1 MSAVVTVTWA
11 PLLPW
16 PILAALAA
24 LAVPVLGLAAWRRAR
39 GALWRTLAVAALL
52 GLLANPTLV
61 REQREALP
69 DIALVV
75 VDESASQDI
84 GPRPAQTAAILD
96 DLDQRWPAL
105 RDTEVR
111 VIRAG
116 SDLPDAAAEG
126 TRLFRTVRRGL
137 AEIPD
142 DRLAGVVLVSDGQV
156 HDVPKS
162 LAALGMS
169 APVHLLRT
177 GDSDAGDRR
186 VIVREAPSY
195 GIVGKSVTLEVEVA
209 DLPEPDSP
217 RTAEIRIARDGGAP
231 VTRRVRVGAPTRVE
245 LPIAHRGRTM
255 VEVSVGE
262 GPRELTLANNRAAV
276 AINGVRDRLRVLLVS
291 GEPHAGERS
300 WRELLKS
307 DPSVDLVH
315 FTILRPPS
323 KQDGTPIDE
332 LSLIAFPTREL
343 FEVKIDDFDLIVFD
357 RYKRRGVLPQL
368 YLDNVARYV
377 RDGGALLEAGGPSFA
392 GPMSLFGTP
401 LGDILPG
408 APTGAVLTEA
418 FRPEVTDLGRRHPVT
433 AGLPGAGDGDAAP
446 TWGRWFR
453 HLAAEVRGGRVLM
466 QGLDARP
473 LLVLDQ
479 IGEGRVAQVLSDHAW
494 LWQRGFDGGGP
505 QAELM
510 RRIAHWLMKE
520 PELEAEDLRA
530 TVREGRLHVTRRSL
544 DPGPRQVTVTAPD
557 GERRSLELTP
567 AKRGR
572 ASGSLPAGQI
582 GIYEVRDGQHTA
594 LAAAGVLNP
603 KEYRDVRA
611 TAERL
616 RPILEESGGG
626 AVAYA
631 EAGVPRLRKVQPG
644 RDRHGPGWIG
654 LLAHD
659 AYRVTGVAELPL
671 LPPLLAL
678 ILAGGLMVAAWSREA
693 R

>member
-1 MSAVVTVTWA
+1 MSAVVTIAWT

-16 PILAALAA
+16 PLLAALAA
-24 LAVPVLGLAAWRRAR
+24 LALPVLALAAWRRAR
-39 GALWRTLAVAALL
+39 GALWRALAVAALL

-75 VDESASQDI
+75 VDESASQEI
-84 GPRPAQTAAILD
+84 AERPAQTAAILD
-96 DLDQRWPAL
+96 ELDRRWPAL
-105 RDTEVR
+105 RDTEVQVRR
-111 VIRAG
+111 VGGDA
-116 SDLPDAAAEG
+116 PEAAAEG
-126 TRLFRTVRRGL
+126 TRLFRAVRRGL
-137 AEIPD
+137 AEIPE

-156 HDVPKS
+156 HDVPAS
-162 LAALGMS
+162 LAALGS
-169 APVHLLRT
+169 DAPLHLLRT
-177 GDSDAGDRR
+177 GRPGEGDRR

-195 GIVGKSVTLEVEVA
+195 GIVGKRVRLEVEVA
-209 DLPEPDSP
+209 DLPEPEAP

-231 VTRRVRVGAPTRVE
+231 VTRRVRVGEPTPVE

-262 GPRELTLANNRAAV
+262 GPQELTLANNRAAV

-291 GEPHAGERS
+291 GEPHAGERA
-300 WRELLKS
+300 WRHLLKS
-307 DPSVDLVH
+307 DPAVDLVH

-377 RDGGALLEAGGPSFA
+377 RNGGALLEAGGPSFA

-408 APTGAVLTEA
+408 APTGAVLTDA
-418 FRPEVTDLGRRHPVT
+418 FRPAVTDLGRRHPVT
-433 AGLPGAGDGDAAP
+433 ADLPRAGEGDAPP

-453 HLAAEVRGGRVLM
+453 QLAAEVRGGRVLM
-466 QGLDARP
+466 QGLGRRP

-479 IGEGRVAQVLSDHAW
+479 VGEGRVAQVLSDHAW
-494 LWQRGFDGGGP
+494 LWQRGYDGGGP

-520 PELEAEDLRA
+520 PELEAENLRA
-530 TVREGRLHVTRRSL
+530 ELRGDRLHVIRRSL
-544 DPGPRQVTVTAPD
+544 APGPREVTVTGP
-557 GERRSLELTP
+557 GGQSRSLELTP
-567 AKRGR
+567 AAPGR
-572 ASGSLPAGQI
+572 ATGSLPADRI
-582 GIYEVRDGQHTA
+582 GIYEVRDGERTA
-594 LAAAGVLNP
+594 LAAAGALNP
-603 KEYRDVRA
+603 LEYRDVRA
-611 TAERL
+611 TAARL
-616 RPILEESGGG
+616 RPLLEASGGA
-626 AVAYA
+626 AVTYA

-659 AYRVTGVAELPL
+659 AYRVTGVSELPL
-671 LPPLLAL
+671 LPPFLAL
-678 ILAGGLMVAAWSREA
+678 ILAGGLMVAAWSREG